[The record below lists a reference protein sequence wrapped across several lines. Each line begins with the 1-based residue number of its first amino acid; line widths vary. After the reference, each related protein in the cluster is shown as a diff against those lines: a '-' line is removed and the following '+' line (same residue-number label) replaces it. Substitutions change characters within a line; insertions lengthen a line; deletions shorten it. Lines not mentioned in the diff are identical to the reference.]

1 MRKKYFIPN
10 NFMKQIEHFLK
21 CSDLSQETWFAY
33 LYEVTRSILPACIYA
48 KTYFSS
54 HSRGLRGGGGTPSGI
69 SLKLCQIVDTLP
81 KGLNIIIFFGFD
93 ILLWTLWNFQKMKKC
108 VFPAILRVVLK
119 VILTQSP
126 AFTKLFKKIL
136 ITQFCSACSTL
147 REDIFFFSEKN
158 LFCSIADW
166 KTCLCP

>member
-1 MRKKYFIPN
+1 MRHVGHVYWSPSLLVKLLKSHLEMIYHYNTRHIWFSFIY
-10 NFMKQIEHFLK
+10 I
-21 CSDLSQETWFAY
+21 
-33 LYEVTRSILPACIYA
+33 ACI
-48 KTYFSS
+48 K
-54 HSRGLRGGGGTPSGI
+54 GGVPPPKHA
-69 SLKLCQIVDTLP
+69 LKFCQFVETMP

-93 ILLWTLWNFQKMKKC
+93 ILLRTLKNFQKMKKC

-126 AFTKLFKKIL
+126 AFTKPFKKIL

-147 REDIFFFSEKN
+147 REDIFFVQKKN
-158 LFCSIADW
+158 LFCSTADW